1 MKDWGKGVLKKVLP
15 LQTSPFP
22 SQRLSAGGEAVRWE
36 FLSGGK
42 AGKFFFKG
50 VFPSQNFTMSFQELY
65 ILAEATSPVWES
77 RRKPVAEK
85 REIRQGKRY
94 DFQREPSY
102 GYSYLLL

>member
-1 MKDWGKGVLKKVLP
+1 MGVPVGREGGQVF
-15 LQTSPFP
+15 LQ
-22 SQRLSAGGEAVRWE
+22 GG
-36 FLSGGK
+36 
-42 AGKFFFKG
+42 
-50 VFPSQNFTMSFQELY
+50 PSQNLTMSFQELY